1 MNDMKMV
8 NPRMILTDLDGTLIR
23 SDGSISERS
32 KSILKSCQKSGIYIV
47 IATARYWIGAERYIE
62 EIQPD
67 YEITTDGTLIHRHG
81 EQIYSCYFEIEDTN
95 KIIQDILEQDD
106 KTEITVAAGRKVFWN
121 SKHISESE
129 KLHKAV
135 YCNYQKPLSCQANK
149 IVAEL
154 PDYETAL
161 EIANKNHCR
170 LQSYRGENW
179 YAFLPETAGKVQAI
193 QELANLL
200 KISLNEIVAFGDD
213 KNDVEMLKMCG
224 IGVAVDNAITDVKD
238 VSDSITLSNDENGV
252 AEWLAKNVLKSGE

>member
-1 MNDMKMV
+1 MK
-8 NPRMILTDLDGTLIR
+8 PKMILTDLDGTLIC
-23 SDGSISERS
+23 SDGSISEHT
-32 KSILKSCQKSGIYIV
+32 KLILKSCQNRGIYIV

-81 EQIYSCYFEIEDTN
+81 EQIYSCNLEIEDTN
-95 KIIQDILEQDD
+95 QIIQDILARDD
-106 KTEITVAAGRKVFWN
+106 KTEITVAAGRQVFWN

-135 YCNYQKPLSCQANK
+135 YYDYQKPLSCQANK
-149 IVAEL
+149 IVVEL

-161 EIANKNHCR
+161 EIANKNRCR

-193 QELANLL
+193 RELAKVLN
-200 KISLNEIVAFGDD
+200 ISLNEIVAFGDD
-213 KNDVEMLKMCG
+213 KNDMEMLKMCG
-224 IGVAVDNAITDVKD
+224 IGVAVDNAISDVKD
-238 VSDSITLSNDENGV
+238 IAGSVTLSNDEDGV
-252 AEWLAKNVLKSGE
+252 AEWLAKNVLMGMEQ